1 MLNRHVVGA
10 RGPTVLSCYR
20 YEHMFDLQV
29 AQAMF
34 NYLCPPAHFDQ
45 GGSNSMASLAAHNN
59 AIVVWVRDPQQLAA
73 TFAALKKERASRVT
87 EQQRLKMYS
96 QLTAEMDALP
106 PIFLRTSDCTIQPL
120 V

>member
-1 MLNRHVVGA
+1 
-10 RGPTVLSCYR
+10 
-20 YEHMFDLQV
+20 MFDLQV

-45 GGSNSMASLAAHNN
+45 GGSNSMASIAAHNT
-59 AIVVWVRDPQQLAA
+59 VDPQQLAA

-87 EQQRLKMYS
+87 EQQRQKMYS
-96 QLTAEMDALP
+96 QLTAKMDALP